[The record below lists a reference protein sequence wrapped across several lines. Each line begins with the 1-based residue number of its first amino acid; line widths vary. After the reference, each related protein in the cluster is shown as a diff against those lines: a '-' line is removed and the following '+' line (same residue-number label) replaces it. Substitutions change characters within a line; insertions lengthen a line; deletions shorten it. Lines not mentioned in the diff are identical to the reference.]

1 MMEKSRKS
9 GCCKTRKPPY
19 SRFVFLSC
27 LCHKVYLYV
36 LCSILLVLVFW
47 LTVSSNPYNKRK
59 KCIFSEKEHN
69 KLCCSNN
76 FCLLPFHMILDCN
89 DLLRQKK
96 ISFDDK
102 WAEFLPRCPM
112 GRKEQL
118 MSLKYNYSGLVERPW
133 LLRILPDC
141 PLGKC
146 MYLDHQDWRF
156 WDWELSFP
164 WQWLDWVE
172 YLHFAW
178 SIEVPALASPPPRK
192 PNQFRRLPRRW
203 HSPVLWSH
211 KVWLEKR
218 NWRKFFSVLALI

>member
-1 MMEKSRKS
+1 MTNEQS
-9 GCCKTRKPPY
+9 
-19 SRFVFLSC
+19 
-27 LCHKVYLYV
+27 
-36 LCSILLVLVFW
+36 
-47 LTVSSNPYNKRK
+47 
-59 KCIFSEKEHN
+59 
-69 KLCCSNN
+69 
-76 FCLLPFHMILDCN
+76 FCLDVPKE
-89 DLLRQKK
+89 KK
-96 ISFDDK
+96 
-102 WAEFLPRCPM
+102 EL
-112 GRKEQL
+112 QL

-218 NWRKFFSVLALI
+218 NWRKFFSVLALISTKISSFQKLISRDNLIGNSPEYSKKRWFKVLASGFIIFVIFMMTNESFLCLSSHNKVWNIKQAAAF